1 MLFCSG
7 YLPPEF
13 INNQVISQEYDIF
26 SLGVIIAQI
35 IIGITGYFDIVDMGA
50 QELIDYVRILVLE
63 SYLKLFIVATWHH
76 TMFHP
81 LPKKMHSHVSRS

>member
-26 SLGVIIAQI
+26 ILGVIIAQI
-35 IIGITGYFDIVDMGA
+35 IAGITGYFDIADMGA
-50 QELIDYVRILVLE
+50 QEFIDHVRILGTRALFE
-63 SYLKLFIVATWHH
+63 AFQCSKLASHH
-76 TMFHP
+76 ASP
-81 LPKKMHSHVSRS
+81 SIQK